1 MPQEGYDK
9 ITISALLCVLG
20 SWSILL
26 IIGAQLSWGNMSTYI
41 ASYFYY
47 LGADVTMEEFY
58 IVQPMIVVVATV
70 LFPVGMSLSKKYNPK
85 M

>member
-1 MPQEGYDK
+1 M
-9 ITISALLCVLG
+9 G
-20 SWSILL
+20 SWGILL

-58 IVQPMIVVVATV
+58 IVQPLIVVVATV
-70 LFPVGMSLSKKYNPK
+70 LFPVGMNLSKRYNPK
-85 M
+85 L